1 MTYLAYG
8 LLTSLTIDDKFI
20 KYMLAVYLF

>member
-8 LLTSLTIDDKFI
+8 LLTSLTIGDKFI